1 MSYSKN
7 LPEMFKIVDA
17 SAGPV
22 TTNGGVTC
30 DYVSLKNV
38 HRAWIVAS
46 FTQAVGHATGIDP
59 TQATAVAGTA
69 VKAIT
74 NVCRIWANE
83 ATATTD
89 TLVEATAAITYNVTN
104 DIKKKQ
110 VIIEVDPETLDV
122 DGGFDVLGCTIDD
135 SSQATNFVSVLYI
148 LATRYPGAT
157 PPAAITD

>member
-1 MSYSKN
+1 MIT
-7 LPEMFKIVDA
+7 LPENFKIVDA

-38 HRAWIVAS
+38 NKAWIVAS

-59 TQATAVAGTA
+59 VQAVTVAGGS

-74 NVCRIWANE
+74 VVCPIWANE

-89 TLVEATAAITYNVTN
+89 TLARQTDAITYNVAADVT
-104 DIKKKQ
+104 KKQ
-110 VIIEVDPETLDV
+110 VVIEIDPANFDQANS
-122 DGGFDVLGCTIDD
+122 FDVLGCTIDN
-135 SSQATNFVSVLYI
+135 SAQATNFVSVLYI
-148 LATRYPGAT
+148 LDMRYKEDV